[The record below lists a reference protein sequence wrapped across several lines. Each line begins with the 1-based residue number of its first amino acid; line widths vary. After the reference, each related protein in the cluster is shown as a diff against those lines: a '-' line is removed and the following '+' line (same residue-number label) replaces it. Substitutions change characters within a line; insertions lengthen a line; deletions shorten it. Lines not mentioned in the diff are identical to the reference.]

1 MRRKAGIYGIQS
13 LPVRKRKRVV
23 YLGALFF
30 EVTGGDYP
38 NGDAPSKITRSG
50 VRGKG
55 GIYPLGG
62 YPLWGLLTW

>member
-1 MRRKAGIYGIQS
+1 MGRKARIYRIQS
-13 LPVRKRKRVV
+13 LSFRKRKRVV

-38 NGDAPSKITRSG
+38 NGDAPPKITRSG

-62 YPLWGLLTW
+62 YPFWGLSTW